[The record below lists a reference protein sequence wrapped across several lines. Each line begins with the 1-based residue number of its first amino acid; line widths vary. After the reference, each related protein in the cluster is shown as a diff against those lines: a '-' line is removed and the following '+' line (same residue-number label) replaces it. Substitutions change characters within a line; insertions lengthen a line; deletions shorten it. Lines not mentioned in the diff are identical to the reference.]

1 MYKIFVAVSLF
12 LLSITLSTKAQSLIP
27 QSPSA
32 SELPDKP
39 ESKTPPVTELH
50 LENHVSKRPFKVDDK
65 KFWVLA
71 GLQVGATF
79 ADFETTQWAQRVR
92 PDGGELN
99 PLYGRHPDRLRMY
112 SIGMSLTALQ
122 IFAQYKSRARAH
134 ETGKLKKVWIV
145 GALVDTGVHTFLAVH
160 NGQIAGQGPDCLGDA
175 CR

>member
-1 MYKIFVAVSLF
+1 MHKKFVAVSLF
-12 LLSITLSTKAQSLIP
+12 LLSITLSAKAQNP
-27 QSPSA
+27 VPRSPSV

-39 ESKTPPVTELH
+39 ESKTPPVTEASF
-50 LENHVSKRPFKVDDK
+50 ENHVSKRPFKVAHK

-71 GLQVGATF
+71 GLQVGATL

-99 PLYGRHPDRLRMY
+99 PLYGRHPARLRMY

-122 IFAQYKSRARAH
+122 IFAQYKSRARSH
-134 ETGKLKKVWIV
+134 ETGKLKNAWIV
-145 GALVDTGVHTFLAVH
+145 GAMVNTGVHTFLAVH
-160 NGQIAGQGPDCLGDA
+160 NGQIAGRGPDCLRDA